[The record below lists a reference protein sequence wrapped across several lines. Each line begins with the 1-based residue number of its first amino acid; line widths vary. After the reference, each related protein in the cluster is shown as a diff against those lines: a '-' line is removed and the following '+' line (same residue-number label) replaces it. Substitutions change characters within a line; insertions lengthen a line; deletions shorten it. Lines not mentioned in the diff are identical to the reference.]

1 MAPKG
6 RKRAAEA
13 LKVEIDASYMMMA
26 RASGESRYK
35 ASRDFNEVADRETPY
50 GRILKYMDLQG
61 DDDSYFTL
69 AYACPFALFYCL
81 CSLLL
86 TFWGLVTASLVF
98 YMDETRPGN
107 LLRPDMARSMHG
119 GIFWGIA
126 DLPDWYRDKNIF
138 WIPFAQVPSKEMC
151 RIRGGAS
158 AVFLK
163 VLEVFWPIP
172 IHLHDFERTG
182 VKTRGRIL
190 KFKYGFMI
198 VDEKC
203 EKEVSGVKGAAWGQ
217 VLLQLLHLRQDAAA
231 DRGRQRVGRVLRSR
245 HEQLR
250 KEHPRDAL
258 GCLGSPRRTEGCA
271 Q

>member
-50 GRILKYMDLQG
+50 GRILKYMDLQRDG
-61 DDDSYFTL
+61 DSYFTL
-69 AYACPFALFYCL
+69 MYACPFALFYGL
-81 CSLLL
+81 CEESPYFFSLLL
-86 TFWGLVTASLVF
+86 TFWGLVTTASLVF

-107 LLRPDMARSMHG
+107 LLRPDMARSMHA
-119 GIFWGIA
+119 IFWGIA
-126 DLPDWYRDKNIF
+126 DLPDWDRDKNIF

-163 VLEVFWPIP
+163 VLEVFWP
-172 IHLHDFERTG
+172 
-182 VKTRGRIL
+182 V
-190 KFKYGFMI
+190 
-198 VDEKC
+198 
-203 EKEVSGVKGAAWGQ
+203 
-217 VLLQLLHLRQDAAA
+217 
-231 DRGRQRVGRVLRSR
+231 
-245 HEQLR
+245 
-250 KEHPRDAL
+250 
-258 GCLGSPRRTEGCA
+258 
-271 Q
+271 